1 LKNSLADSSGVAL
14 AMMRD
19 RKLIELVLQGRKFNI
34 EVGSLTCELF
44 AGLPLGAQETEHKAT
59 P

>member
-1 LKNSLADSSGVAL
+1 VAL